1 MCSTI
6 LTFQPGLH
14 LSAKVRTVPHS
25 TDLNLQLWQT
35 LPTAENPRSQ
45 CLLNVC
51 LPREDLARFGRVLV
65 AESYVTT

>member
-1 MCSTI
+1 MCHTA
-6 LTFQPGLH
+6 LTLQPGLT
-14 LSAKVRTVPHS
+14 LTAKIRTVPHS
-25 TDLNLQLWQT
+25 ADLNLQIWQK
-35 LPTAENPRSQ
+35 LNTAANPRSQ